1 MVFMIKT
8 VEDGNKYLKG
18 IIMKTYINKLYLL
31 CLTLFLFVMSAC
43 DNKDDSNL
51 SLQWDTF
58 INKIVLDD
66 EYEGVIDNVNASI
79 AVEVPFDYSTKSMTV
94 SQLELSEGADATVK
108 VGDKLNFSLPQS
120 IRITNGDAFFDYLIN
135 VKNHEAKIL
144 SLTLNNIY
152 NGIIDDETKTIK
164 VYVPLDT
171 DMKNIIVDYEVNDG
185 SSVSIDKNSVVDFTN
200 NNVKITVTYKTAFK
214 EYSIVVE
221 KTDVSVEP
229 KAFVGI
235 ANTVSELN
243 DETKAAAEWMLKNI
257 PNSKYI
263 SLNEIKDG
271 KVRLTDYKMIWCHWD
286 WNGIGDWPSAAY
298 DTKDKIREYWN
309 AGGNIFAS
317 REAMR
322 YVKTDMW
329 GVSSMNAEP
338 NNMWGGEYAETTL
351 TEDLGFSIK
360 TYEDQEIYNGITVN
374 DNSGDKIIYLRE
386 IGCKTTGRA
395 LQWGVDWDPYFSMD
409 EWKQKTGAT
418 PLASGIGSYDV
429 NRVCIAQYGSEPNGT
444 VITIGASGYEWK
456 DANVDNAYFTNME
469 KLTMNIINYLC
480 K

>member
-1 MVFMIKT
+1 
-8 VEDGNKYLKG
+8 
-18 IIMKTYINKLYLL
+18 MKTYISKLYLL

-51 SLQWDTF
+51 SLQGDTF
-58 INKIVLDD
+58 INKLVLDD

-108 VGDKLNFSLPQS
+108 VGDKLNFSFPQS
-120 IRITNGDAFFDYLIN
+120 IRVTNGDAFFDYVIN

-144 SLTLNNIY
+144 SLTLNDIY
-152 NGIIDDETKTIK
+152 NGIIDEETATIK
-164 VYVPLDT
+164 VYVPTNTNLS
-171 DMKNIIVDYEVNDG
+171 NIVVAYEVSTG
-185 SSVSIDKNSVVDFTN
+185 TTVSIENNSVVDFSN
-200 NNVKITVTYKTAFK
+200 NNVKITATYKTAVK
-214 EYSIVVE
+214 EYTIQIE

-243 DETKAAAEWMLKNI
+243 DETRAAAEWMLRNI

>member
-1 MVFMIKT
+1 
-8 VEDGNKYLKG
+8 
-18 IIMKTYINKLYLL
+18 MKTYINKLYLL

>member
-1 MVFMIKT
+1 
-8 VEDGNKYLKG
+8 
-18 IIMKTYINKLYLL
+18 MKTYISKLYLL

-51 SLQWDTF
+51 SLQGDTF
-58 INKIVLDD
+58 INKLVLDD

-120 IRITNGDAFFDYLIN
+120 IRVTNGDAFFDYLIN

-185 SSVSIDKNSVVDFTN
+185 SSVSIDENSVVDFTN
-200 NNVKITVTYKTAFK
+200 NNVKITVTYKTAVK

-298 DTKDKIREYWN
+298 DTKDKIREYWS

-338 NNMWGGEYAETTL
+338 NNMWGGEYTETTL
-351 TEDLGFSIK
+351 TGDLGFSIK
-360 TYEDQEIYNGITVN
+360 TYDNLEIYNDITVN
-374 DNSGDKIIYLRE
+374 DNGVDKIVYLRQS
-386 IGCKTTGRA
+386 GCKTTGRA
-395 LQWGVDWDPYFSMD
+395 LQWGIDWEPYLSMAG
-409 EWKQKTGAT
+409 WKLQTGAT
-418 PLASGIGSYDV
+418 PLASGIGSYDE
-429 NRVCIAQYGSEPNGT
+429 NRVCMAQYGSEPNGT
-444 VITIGASGYEWK
+444 VITFGASGYEWK
-456 DANVDNAYFTNME
+456 DANVDNTYFENME

>member
-1 MVFMIKT
+1 
-8 VEDGNKYLKG
+8 
-18 IIMKTYINKLYLL
+18 MKTYINKLYLL

-120 IRITNGDAFFDYLIN
+120 IRVTNGDAFFDYLIN

>member
-1 MVFMIKT
+1 
-8 VEDGNKYLKG
+8 
-18 IIMKTYINKLYLL
+18 MKTYISKLYLL

-51 SLQWDTF
+51 SLQGDTF
-58 INKIVLDD
+58 INKLVLDD

-120 IRITNGDAFFDYLIN
+120 VRVSNGDAFFDYVIN
-135 VKNHEAKIL
+135 VKKHEAKIS
-144 SLTLNNIY
+144 SLTLNSIF
-152 NGIIDDETKTIK
+152 NGIIDEETATIK
-164 VYVPLDT
+164 VYVTTDT
-171 DMKNIIVDYEVNDG
+171 NLSNIVVDYEVSAG
-185 SSVSIDKNSVVDFTN
+185 TTVSIENNSVVDFTN
-200 NNVKITVTYKTAFK
+200 NNVKITATYKTAVK
-214 EYSIVVE
+214 EYTIQIE
-221 KTDVSVEP
+221 QTDLSVEP

-243 DETKAAAEWMLKNI
+243 DETRAAAEWMLRNI
-257 PNSKYI
+257 PNTKYI

-395 LQWGVDWDPYFSMD
+395 LQWGVDWKPYLSMAG
-409 EWKQKTGAT
+409 WKLQTGAT
-418 PLASGIGSYDV
+418 PLASGIGSYDA
-429 NRVCIAQYGSEPNGT
+429 NKVCMAQYGSEPNGT
-444 VITIGASGYEWK
+444 VITFGASGYEWK
-456 DANVDNAYFTNME
+456 DANVNNEYFQNME

>member
-1 MVFMIKT
+1 MR
-8 VEDGNKYLKG
+8 
-18 IIMKTYINKLYLL
+18 TYIYKLYLL
-31 CLTLFLFVMSAC
+31 CLTLFLSVMSAC
-43 DNKDDSNL
+43 DNKGDSGL
-51 SLQWDTF
+51 SLQGDTF

-66 EYEGVIDNVNASI
+66 QYEGVIDNVNASI
-79 AVEVPFDYSTKSMTV
+79 TVEVPYDYSIKSMTV
-94 SQLELSEGADATVK
+94 SQLELSEGADATIK
-108 VGDKLNFSLPQS
+108 VGDKLNFSFPQS
-120 IRITNGDAFFDYLIN
+120 IRVTNGDAFFDYVIN

-144 SLTLNNIY
+144 SLTLNDIY
-152 NGIIDDETKTIK
+152 NGIIDEETATIK
-164 VYVPLDT
+164 VYVPTNTNLS
-171 DMKNIIVDYEVNDG
+171 NIVVAYEVSTG
-185 SSVSIDKNSVVDFTN
+185 TTVSIENNSVVDFSN
-200 NNVKITVTYKTAFK
+200 NNVKITATYKTAVK
-214 EYSIVVE
+214 EYTIQIE

-243 DETKAAAEWMLKNI
+243 DETRAAAEWMLRNI

>member
-1 MVFMIKT
+1 
-8 VEDGNKYLKG
+8 
-18 IIMKTYINKLYLL
+18 MKTYISKLYLL
-31 CLTLFLFVMSAC
+31 CLTLFLFAMSAC
-43 DNKDDSNL
+43 DNKDDSSF
-51 SLQWDTF
+51 SLQGDTF
-58 INKIVLDD
+58 INKIVLDN
-66 EYEGVIDNVNASI
+66 EYEGVIDNVNANI
-79 AVEVPFDYSTKSMTV
+79 EIEVPFDYLTESMTV

-120 IRITNGDAFFDYLIN
+120 VRVSNGDAFFDYVIN
-135 VKNHEAKIL
+135 VKNHEAKIS
-144 SLTLNNIY
+144 SLTLNSIF
-152 NGIIDDETKTIK
+152 NGIIDEETATIK
-164 VYVPLDT
+164 VYVTTNTNLS
-171 DMKNIIVDYEVNDG
+171 NIVVDYEVSAG
-185 SSVSIDKNSVVDFTN
+185 TTVSIENNSVVDFSG
-200 NNVKITVTYKTAFK
+200 NNVKITATYKTAVK
-214 EYSIVVE
+214 EYTVQIE
-221 KTDVSVEP
+221 KTDLSVEP

-243 DETKAAAEWMLKNI
+243 DETRAAAEWMLRNI
-257 PNSKYI
+257 PNTKYI

-338 NNMWGGEYAETTL
+338 NNMWGGEYTETTL

-360 TYEDQEIYNGITVN
+360 TYDEHEIYNEVQVDGSN
-374 DNSGDKIIYLRE
+374 GDKIVYLRE
-386 IGCKTTGRA
+386 SGCTTTGRA
-395 LQWGVDWDPYFSMD
+395 LQWGVDWDPYLSMAG
-409 EWKQKTGAT
+409 WKNQTAAT
-418 PLASGIGSYDV
+418 PLASGIGNYDV
-429 NRVCIAQYGSEPNGT
+429 NRVCLAQYGSKPSGT
-444 VITIGASGYEWK
+444 VITFGASGYEWK
-456 DANVDNAYFTNME
+456 GANDNNSYFPNME